1 MEGLPIPEALKRFI
15 GMEEDWRMAVRECQS
30 LENANDDDGDDAVGD
45 EDYES
50 LEGDRPKFFSCP
62 V

>member
-1 MEGLPIPEALKRFI
+1 
-15 GMEEDWRMAVRECQS
+15 MEEDWRLAVRECQS